1 MSKTKEITTN
11 GNGDSQNGKKSK
23 KSEIKEFD
31 FGELNDNKAVR
42 SMIKAMTLTR
52 KRLHPEM
59 YDKRGRLKP
68 EYAKD
73 KVII

>member
-1 MSKTKEITTN
+1 MKKVKAITTN

-42 SMIKAMTLTR
+42 SMIKAVTMTR
-52 KRLHPEM
+52 KRLYPER
-59 YDKRGRLKP
+59 YDSKGKLKA

-73 KVII
+73 KIVI